1 MKLRFVLMSLAAL
14 LVLVLDQITKLWI
27 SSSMQVGQST
37 SLIEGY
43 IRLRYTQNTG
53 AAFGIFSDSTGIL
66 SIVSLVVIVGI
77 VVAFVRLGNP
87 TWLSVLAAGLVLGG
101 ALGNLADRVRLGY
114 VVDFVEVFKPQLNLN
129 NVVYTFPVFNAAD
142 SAITVGVVL
151 ILIGLLFG
159 KTGEPAPS
167 GAEIAAPPA
176 GTDLLPSSPAP
187 PAEPDTDSKGASLAG
202 R

>member
-1 MKLRFVLMSLAAL
+1 MSLAAL

-27 SSSMQVGQST
+27 SNSMQVGQSN

-159 KTGEPAPS
+159 KTGEPAP
-167 GAEIAAPPA
+167 ARVEIAAPPA

>member
-1 MKLRFVLMSLAAL
+1 V
-14 LVLVLDQITKLWI
+14 VLVLDQVTKLWI
-27 SSSMQVGQST
+27 SSSLELGQT
-37 SLIEGY
+37 SPIIDGY

-129 NVVYTFPVFNAAD
+129 NVVYTFPVFNA
-142 SAITVGVVL
+142 
-151 ILIGLLFG
+151 
-159 KTGEPAPS
+159 
-167 GAEIAAPPA
+167 
-176 GTDLLPSSPAP
+176 
-187 PAEPDTDSKGASLAG
+187 
-202 R
+202 

>member
-14 LVLVLDQITKLWI
+14 VVLVVDQATKLLI
-27 SSSMQVGQST
+27 SNSLQVGQSS

-53 AAFGIFSDSTGIL
+53 AAFGIFSDKTGIL
-66 SIVSLVVIVGI
+66 SIISLVVIVGI

-114 VVDFVEVFKPQLNLN
+114 VVDFIEVFKPQLNLN

-142 SAITVGVVL
+142 SAITVGVIL

-159 KTGEPAPS
+159 KTGEPAT
-167 GAEIAAPPA
+167 ARADTTTPA
-176 GTDLLPSSPAP
+176 GTDLLPSSSTAP
-187 PAEPDTDSKGASLAG
+187 GEPDPDSKSASLAG
-202 R
+202 Q